1 MAYIMKRGSPLLP
14 AFSAFIQGLFEGGT
28 HLQDISI
35 TQPKYD
41 TLIDFTQAS
50 SICGMNMLNMLSSHI
65 SDIIESPSPMMCRHS
80 HWLTCKQLSIF
91 YALDFFAV
99 V

>member
-1 MAYIMKRGSPLLP
+1 MKRGSPLLP

-28 HLQDISI
+28 HLHYISMTRL

-41 TLIDFTQAS
+41 TFNDFIQAS

-80 HWLTCKQLSIF
+80 HWLTCKQLFIF
-91 YALDFFAV
+91 YASDFFAV